1 MAQAQAAPAVS
12 RHADQLD
19 PGECAAVCTDVCTA
33 ACCVAADRCVACTA
47 VLAEARAARRDALL
61 HRIRGPRRPHGPRA
75 RGVRS

>member
-12 RHADQLD
+12 RYVDQLD
-19 PGECAAVCTDVCTA
+19 PEACTPA
-33 ACCVAADRCVACTA
+33 RCVAADRCAACTA